1 LYAAPIPGQPLQFF
15 LNTRRAPTDDWR
27 VRQALLY
34 ATDRAAIVKA
44 IFRNRSPVAFGPL
57 TSATVGYDPE
67 VEKLYSFDPDKARQ
81 LLDDAGWLVGPDGV
95 RQKDNQRLQLDGV
108 LMDYGFVPE
117 TAQLVQA
124 QWALVGVE
132 FKTQLVP
139 YGTLLQAGREGSVNV
154 IPFLLSGSDPDI
166 LRQFFRGDASFNYA
180 RVNDPALDTALDQA
194 VTLTDPQARALL
206 YADVQQRVM
215 AQALIVPIRDYVNL
229 NVAAK
234 SVTGLRYD
242 ARGWFPQLSNVNFT
256 P

>member
-1 LYAAPIPGQPLQFF
+1 
-15 LNTRRAPTDDWR
+15 
-27 VRQALLY
+27 
-34 ATDRAAIVKA
+34 
-44 IFRNRSPVAFGPL
+44 
-57 TSATVGYDPE
+57 
-67 VEKLYSFDPDKARQ
+67 
-81 LLDDAGWLVGPDGV
+81 
-95 RQKDNQRLQLDGV
+95 
-108 LMDYGFVPE
+108 MDYGFVPE

-124 QWALVGVE
+124 QWAQVGVE

-166 LRQFFRGDASFNYA
+166 LRQFFRSDASFNYA
-180 RVNDPALDTALDQA
+180 RVRDPALDAALDNA
-194 VTLTDPQARALL
+194 VTLVNPQARALL

-234 SVTGLRYD
+234 NVTGLRYD
-242 ARGWFPQLSNVNFT
+242 ARGWFPQLSNVNIT